1 MVTYRFIQIL
11 SFASKWF
18 LSFYFFFK
26 YIQKGRKDVIKEKK
40 KRERIVMTIWMVDG
54 RFEF

>member
-1 MVTYRFIQIL
+1 MLYIYIYIL
-11 SFASKWF
+11 S
-18 LSFYFFFK
+18 
-26 YIQKGRKDVIKEKK
+26 IIKKKK